1 MDQIP
6 YRIRIGV
13 TGHRKNLPDSE
24 VLMSKIKQLL
34 GFSKSG
40 EIITL
45 TNSSLIKF
53 YSNRVRKTCEA
64 NAKDIPLVYTI
75 LSSLAEGADR
85 IVADA
90 VLDLPNSKLD
100 VILPLDVNDYTQDFQ
115 TEDSKTEFHNLLN
128 KADFI
133 YSLKSSPLSKN
144 VPTTDLQEARN
155 EAYLKAGQ
163 YIVAHC
169 DVLIAVWDGKAA
181 KGKGGTAE
189 IVDYAREQQCP
200 IIIISSLDPQQIA
213 FDFNKELP
221 FEPVQKLISLTSA
234 HTNVDSIKSAIKNNF
249 GEFYREENQETQF
262 VGTARIEKLKNY
274 LLPLFALAD
283 LQAMRSKRIFENTG
297 LIVYALSFLAVTT
310 ILIAVIFHLNH
321 LVAFIIE
328 FILLLSILLIIKT
341 ANQKGF
347 HKNWLANRFLVEK
360 LRSTV
365 YLFVAGVPLE
375 KLSLRQVNKKQ
386 REHYGWAIDAYNEI
400 KDQLNQIN
408 SFEKNNKSV
417 NDINNYIKSTWIDG
431 QLNFQKKYA
440 AKNTNWNLN
449 LEKGGVWLFR
459 AALFL
464 AGAHIISCYVRNNG
478 FQFTQ
483 FEEIMTLITLLLLP
497 LAAAF
502 DGIRNQREFSRNAS
516 RSESMIQI
524 LTDLK
529 EKYEAVDTT
538 EEFYK
543 LLRETDTIMLQENQ
557 DWMLLMQSSE
567 LEVKP

>member
-34 GFSKSG
+34 GFNKPG

-100 VILPLDVNDYTQDFQ
+100 VVLPLDVNDYINDFQ
-115 TEDSKTEFHNLLN
+115 TEESKKEFHDLLN
-128 KADFI
+128 QADFT
-133 YSLKSSPLSKN
+133 YSLKSSLPSKN
-144 VPTTDLQEARN
+144 ISTAELQESRN
-155 EAYLKAGQ
+155 IAYLKAGQ
-163 YIVAHC
+163 YIVDHC

-189 IVDYAREQQCP
+189 IVNYARQQQCP
-200 IIIISSLDPQQIA
+200 IIIISSLDPNQIT
-213 FDFNKELP
+213 FDLTKELS

-234 HTNVDSIKSAIKNNF
+234 HTNSDSIKSAIINNF
-249 GEFYREENQETQF
+249 GEFYNEENQETHF

-386 REHYGWAIDAYNEI
+386 REQYGWAIDAYNEI
-400 KDQLNQIN
+400 KDQLNKIN
-408 SFEKNNKSV
+408 SFDKNNPSL
-417 NDINNYIKSTWIDG
+417 NEINNYIKNTWIDG

-440 AKNTNWNLN
+440 TKNTKWNLN

-464 AGAHIISCYVRNNG
+464 AGAHIISSFIRNNG
-478 FQFTQ
+478 LHLTML
-483 FEEIMTLITLLLLP
+483 EELMTLITLLLLP

-516 RSESMIQI
+516 RSESMLQR
-524 LTDLK
+524 LSELK